1 MWPLVAQ
8 LVDDRHDQFAG
19 RGEAD
24 ADRAA
29 RGRDD
34 GGADPYHLAIHVEDR
49 AARVAWIDRR
59 IELQEVVE
67 RTRAKI
73 AATRRDDAGGDRPAE
88 AERIAGGQHPVAH
101 LDLAGIAERD
111 GGQRAGRLTP

>member
-1 MWPLVAQ
+1 MAVLI
-8 LVDDRHDQFAG
+8 
-19 RGEAD
+19 AD
-24 ADRAA
+24 
-29 RGRDD
+29 
-34 GGADPYHLAIHVEDR
+34 HLAVHVEDR
-49 AARVAWIDRR
+49 AAGVAWIDRR

-88 AERIAGGQHPVAH
+88 TERIAGGQHPVAH

-111 GGQRAGRLTP
+111 GGQRAGRLHLDQRHVGQFVGADDLSRQPRAVGQR